1 MLEISV
7 KKYQQHFFTRGDFLC
22 KVGSTFKI
30 LISQKNIY
38 QQWNGNI
45 LIYHWQMTRP
55 FVVLCKDSEPSRQ
68 KRKICGE
75 KFVLAQCAC
84 IYLMT
89 LSWLWSKFL
98 GENRAS
104 CEGRRG
110 KPYFVY
116 LSFRIHFHILAG
128 PFFDQF
134 WLYIKIS
141 NKYIQTD
148 INKNRR
154 AAFLQ

>member
-1 MLEISV
+1 
-7 KKYQQHFFTRGDFLC
+7 
-22 KVGSTFKI
+22 
-30 LISQKNIY
+30 
-38 QQWNGNI
+38 
-45 LIYHWQMTRP
+45 
-55 FVVLCKDSEPSRQ
+55 
-68 KRKICGE
+68 
-75 KFVLAQCAC
+75 
-84 IYLMT
+84 MT
-89 LSWLWSKFL
+89 LSTLWSKFL

-110 KPYFVY
+110 KPYIAY
-116 LSFRIHFHILAG
+116 LSFRIHFHILAT

>member
-1 MLEISV
+1 MESEYFNLLMENDTYICCSLQRFGAIAL
-7 KKYQQHFFTRGDFLC
+7 KTKNLC
-22 KVGSTFKI
+22 
-30 LISQKNIY
+30 
-38 QQWNGNI
+38 
-45 LIYHWQMTRP
+45 
-55 FVVLCKDSEPSRQ
+55 
-68 KRKICGE
+68 E
-75 KFVLAQCAC
+75 KFVLAQCSC

-89 LSWLWSKFL
+89 LSTLWSKFL
-98 GENRAS
+98 GENRVS

-141 NKYIQTD
+141 NNYIQTD
-148 INKNRR
+148 INKNGR
-154 AAFLQ
+154 AAFL